1 MPLQPPL
8 IDDRDYRS
16 LVEETL
22 ARVPVH
28 TPEWTNFNA
37 SDPGVTLVHLFA
49 FLTEN
54 LIFRANQIPERNRA
68 KFLQLLGIP
77 LRSAQEA
84 RGLVT
89 FANDKGPLTVHTLG
103 SDTEL
108 LAGQMPFRTAQRLDV
123 LPVEA
128 RFYTKRAVSDA
139 SDELKA
145 YYALLYASYG
155 RDLDTDDL
163 ALYQTVAFDPQQGPF
178 NADDTIDRSL
188 WIGLFARKDDLTSD
202 LATSIGKVRE
212 AIGSRMLTLGLV
224 PSIDAGQRTL
234 NPGNATQISAEDSL
248 RFEVA
253 QPNAQGELDFAADGT
268 PQPRWRALGSRFDFD
283 PTRDPGVI
291 EVSLPS
297 AQDMA
302 LWSNLDPL
310 ETGVG
315 DLPPSLEEPALN
327 DRLVTW
333 VRLSVAASAQLR
345 LDWAG
350 INAAVV
356 RQRETIRSERLADGD
371 GTPDQVRQLSRS
383 PVLEGSVELTSVRD
397 DGATV
402 SWTVVDDLLAAASEV
417 PAQPTEQPL
426 APATSYRIDAEAGLI
441 RFGDGF
447 AGQRPAAGEKLIV
460 RYDVCAGKA
469 GNLGAKALKAGP
481 LVPAGVTATNPVP
494 TWGGDDPENV
504 SDGERQVQRWLQ
516 HRDRLV
522 TAEDFHTIAWRT
534 PGVSIGRIEVLPAWH
549 PDLAPAAV
557 GSAPGTVTLMAI
569 PASDPLNPA
578 NPRADDRFL
587 GALCRYLD
595 PRRLVTTELVLR
607 GPIYKGI
614 WVSIGLTVAGGRS
627 SAEVIDAVKRRIAAY
642 LSPLPAPGTG
652 FAGSSTALY
661 APEADPALRGWPL
674 DRAVHARAILAE
686 AARVPGVVEVADVL
700 LALGAGSAV
709 ETVPI
714 NGIELPE
721 LLGLSVTIGEPE
733 DLATLRGTTA
743 SNANGTSSGQPR
755 LPVPIVPE
763 TC

>member
-8 IDDRDYRS
+8 IDDRDYRA
-16 LVEETL
+16 LVDETL

-68 KFLQLLGIP
+68 RFLQLLGIP
-77 LRSAQEA
+77 LRTAQEA

-89 FANDKGPLTVHTLG
+89 FANDRGPLSVHTLG
-103 SDTEL
+103 TDTEL
-108 LAGQMPFRTAQRLDV
+108 LAGQIPFRTVQGLDV

-128 RFYTKRAVSDA
+128 RLYTKRAVRDA

-155 RDLDTDDL
+155 RDLDTGDL
-163 ALYQTVAFDPQQGPF
+163 ALYQTAAFDPQQGPF
-178 NADDTIDRSL
+178 DADDTIDRSL
-188 WIGLFARKDDLTSD
+188 WIALLARKDDLAD
-202 LATSIGKVRE
+202 DAAASIAQVRE
-212 AIGSRMLTLGLV
+212 AIGSRTLSLGLV
-224 PSIDAGQRTL
+224 PSIDAGQRSL
-234 NPGNATQISAEDSL
+234 NPGNARQTAAENAIL
-248 RFEVA
+248 FEVA
-253 QPNAQGELDFAADGT
+253 QPNAKGELDFATDGT
-268 PQPRWRALGSRFDFD
+268 PQPQWRPLDSRYDFD

-297 AQDMA
+297 AREMA
-302 LWSNLDPL
+302 PWTNLEPL

-333 VRLSVAASAQLR
+333 VRLRVGASVGLR
-345 LDWAG
+345 LNWAG
-350 INAAVV
+350 INVAVV
-356 RQRETIRSERLADGD
+356 RQRETVRSERLADGD
-371 GTPDQVRQLSRS
+371 GTPDQVRQLARA
-383 PVLEGSVELTSVRD
+383 PVLEDSVVLTSVRD
-397 DGATV
+397 DGA
-402 SWTVVDDLLAAASEV
+402 SIAWTAVDDLLAAASEV
-417 PAQPTEQPL
+417 PAGPSEQPL

-447 AGQRPAAGEKLIV
+447 AGQRPAAGERLIV

-469 GNLGAKALKAGP
+469 GNVGARTIKEGP
-481 LVPAGVTATNPVP
+481 LVPAGVTATNPVA
-494 TWGGDDPENV
+494 TWGGDNPESV

-522 TAEDFHTIAWRT
+522 TAEDFRTIAWRT

-557 GSAPGTVTLMAI
+557 GSAPGVVTLMAI
-569 PASDPLNPA
+569 PASDPLHPA
-578 NPRADDRFL
+578 FPRADDRFL
-587 GALCRYLD
+587 DALCRYLD

-607 GPIYKGI
+607 GPVYKGI
-614 WVSIGLTVAGGRS
+614 WVSIGLTVSGGRS
-627 SAEVIDAVKRRIAAY
+627 SAEVINAVKQRIAAY
-642 LSPLPAPGTG
+642 LSPLPPAGTG
-652 FAGSSTALY
+652 FAASSTALY
-661 APEADPALRGWPL
+661 ARDADPALRGWPL

-686 AARVPGVVEVADVL
+686 VARVSGVVEVANVL
-700 LALGAGSAV
+700 LAPGAGGAV
-709 ETVPI
+709 ETVPFT
-714 NGIELPE
+714 GIELPE
-721 LLGLSVTIGEPE
+721 LLGLSVTTGEPV
-733 DLATLRGTTA
+733 DLGTLRGTVTGG
-743 SNANGTSSGQPR
+743 SNGTGGGQPR